1 MVRAHALV
9 VEDDEGHATIAIES
23 LRGVAFVTRALTGGE
38 ALGVIR
44 VMLPDVVVTDLREV
58 GAGCS
63 PIDYVAQLRVA
74 LDASAERL
82 RAPRVPVIVSS
93 GVDPS
98 VQRAIAA
105 SLVGVHALPKP
116 YSPRALRALV
126 ESLTAPC
133 SGAHPEG

>member
-1 MVRAHALV
+1 MLAHALL
-9 VEDDEGHATIAIES
+9 VEDDDGHAALATDA
-23 LRGVAFVTRALTGGE
+23 LRGVVFVTRAADGDE
-38 ALGVIR
+38 ALQVIR
-44 VMLPDVVVTDLREV
+44 AMLPDVVVTDLREV
-58 GAGCS
+58 GGCS

-74 LDASAERL
+74 LDASAERM

-105 SLVGVHALPKP
+105 SLVGVHAMPKP

-126 ESLTAPC
+126 ASLTAPRV
-133 SGAHPEG
+133 GAHPEG